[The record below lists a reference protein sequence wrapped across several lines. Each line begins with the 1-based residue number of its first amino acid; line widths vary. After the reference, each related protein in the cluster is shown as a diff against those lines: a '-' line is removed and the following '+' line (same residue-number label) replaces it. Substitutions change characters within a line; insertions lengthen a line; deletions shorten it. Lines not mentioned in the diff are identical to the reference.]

1 MATHAGS
8 EGTVKSGANEIAEI
22 RSFSLE
28 ESADTIEDTTMG
40 DTSRTYLTGLKT
52 FSGSVDVFWD
62 ETDTNGQVSFSV
74 GASVTLAV
82 YPEGA
87 TSGDTYY
94 SGTAIV
100 TGRTITSSFDGM
112 YKEQNTLAVGG
123 AYFLLFVWI
132 LGPERSI
139 SGQDLSKR
147 LIMVYS

>member
-8 EGTVKSGANEIAEI
+8 EGTVKSGANAIAEI

-40 DTSRTYLTGLKT
+40 DASRTYLTGLKT

-62 ETDTNGQVSFSV
+62 ETDTDGQVSFAV
-74 GASVTLAV
+74 GSSVTLAV
-82 YPEGA
+82 YPEGDTA
-87 TSGDTYY
+87 GDTYY

-112 YKEQNTLAVGG
+112 VEASFTLQGTG
-123 AYFLLFVWI
+123 ALTASTV
-132 LGPERSI
+132 
-139 SGQDLSKR
+139 
-147 LIMVYS
+147 

>member
-8 EGTVKSGANEIAEI
+8 EGTVKSGANDIAEI

-112 YKEQNTLAVGG
+112 VEASFTLQGSG
-123 AYFLLFVWI
+123 ALTAATV
-132 LGPERSI
+132 
-139 SGQDLSKR
+139 
-147 LIMVYS
+147 

>member
-8 EGTVKSGANEIAEI
+8 EGTVKSGANAIAEV

-40 DTSRTYLTGLKT
+40 DASRTYLTGLKT

-62 ETDTNGQVSFSV
+62 ETDTDGQVSFSV
-74 GASVTLAV
+74 GSSVTFAV
-82 YPEGA
+82 YPEGDTA
-87 TSGDTYY
+87 GDTYY

-112 YKEQNTLAVGG
+112 VEASFTLQGTG
-123 AYFLLFVWI
+123 ALTATTV
-132 LGPERSI
+132 
-139 SGQDLSKR
+139 
-147 LIMVYS
+147 

>member
-8 EGTVKSGANEIAEI
+8 EGTVKSGANDIAEI

-28 ESADTIEDTTMG
+28 ESADTIEDTSMG

-62 ETDTNGQVSFSV
+62 ETDTNGQVSFAV
-74 GASVTLAV
+74 GSSVTLAV
-82 YPEGA
+82 YPEGD

-112 YKEQNTLAVGG
+112 VEASFTLQGTG
-123 AYFLLFVWI
+123 ALTAATV
-132 LGPERSI
+132 
-139 SGQDLSKR
+139 
-147 LIMVYS
+147 

>member
-8 EGTVKSGANEIAEI
+8 EGTVKSGANAIAEV

-40 DTSRTYLTGLKT
+40 DSSRTYLTGLKT

-74 GASVTLAV
+74 GSSVTLAV
-82 YPEGA
+82 YPEGDTA
-87 TSGDTYY
+87 GDTYY

-112 YKEQNTLAVGG
+112 VEASFTLQGSG
-123 AYFLLFVWI
+123 ALTATTV
-132 LGPERSI
+132 
-139 SGQDLSKR
+139 
-147 LIMVYS
+147 